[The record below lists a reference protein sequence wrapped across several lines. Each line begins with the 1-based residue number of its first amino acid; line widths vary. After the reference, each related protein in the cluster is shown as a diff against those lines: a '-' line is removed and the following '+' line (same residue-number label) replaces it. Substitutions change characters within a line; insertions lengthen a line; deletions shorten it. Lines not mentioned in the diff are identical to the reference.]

1 MNKARI
7 FLAAFGL
14 AFLVIMITSVDRI
27 IEIENSKP
35 IETKTISLAID
46 SVWTKRPGEINT
58 MQTDFVYFGRTE
70 DGVIHHSN
78 SKEFSIGDSIQYIYH
93 RYENPKKEKK

>member
-7 FLAAFGL
+7 FLAVFGL
-14 AFLVIMITSVDRI
+14 VFLIVMITSVDRI
-27 IEIENSKP
+27 IKIENNKP

-46 SVWTKRPGEINT
+46 SVWYSYPGKENVL
-58 MQTDFVYFGRTE
+58 QLDYKYYGRLTN
-70 DGVIHHSN
+70 GQVVSSTSN
-78 SKEFSIGDSIQYIYH
+78 KFHIGDSVVCIYY